1 MTITSPPLSMT
12 ACTSSSR
19 EGLWSSEAQANRP
32 FGGGRERDRMV
43 WEREQDSSLQ
53 CACTYAEGGLRY
65 TPLPSRVQ
73 GKAHTHV
80 TPARQTPACR
90 DKVRFPPRTLL
101 VTLSRP
107 RSRILM
113 CTRDA
118 STGHSPDLTG
128 ADAARVSHPS
138 HVRCSATHQHQH
150 HRSPRLK
157 GSAVCR

>member
-1 MTITSPPLSMT
+1 MRSFPEREERMTITSTPLSMT

-80 TPARQTPACR
+80 TQARQTPACR
-90 DKVRFPPRTLL
+90 DKVRFPPSHPPRHPLSTSLPDSH
-101 VTLSRP
+101 VYTGRIDRSLSRP
-107 RSRILM
+107 DGS
-113 CTRDA
+113 
-118 STGHSPDLTG
+118 
-128 ADAARVSHPS
+128 
-138 HVRCSATHQHQH
+138 RCSA
-150 HRSPRLK
+150 SLPPKPRAL
-157 GSAVCR
+157 